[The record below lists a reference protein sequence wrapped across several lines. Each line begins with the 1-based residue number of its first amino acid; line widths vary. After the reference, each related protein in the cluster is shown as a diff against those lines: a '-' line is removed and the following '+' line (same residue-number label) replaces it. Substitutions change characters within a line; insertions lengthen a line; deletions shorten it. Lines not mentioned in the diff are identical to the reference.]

1 MKIEILR
8 ERENKP
14 LARKEVDFR
23 VDHAGAG
30 TPSRADIRAKIVA
43 QFDADKDSVVIKSLD
58 TKFGAGMTEGS
69 ARIYSDPDQM
79 KRIELN
85 HIVKRHKSEEKPEK
99 KSEEKPEKRSEEE
112 SEEKPK
118 KKAEE
123 KPEKKSEEKKEGES

>member
-1 MKIEILR
+1 MKIEILK

-43 QFDADKDSVVIKSLD
+43 QFDANKESVIIKSLD
-58 TKFGAGMTEGS
+58 TKFGAGMTEGT

-79 KRIELN
+79 KRIELD
-85 HIVKRHKSEEKPEK
+85 HIVKRHKSEEKPKKKAEEKPEK

-112 SEEKPK
+112 SEEK
-118 KKAEE
+118 
-123 KPEKKSEEKKEGES
+123 KEGES

>member
-43 QFDADKDSVVIKSLD
+43 QFDADKESVVIKSLD

-79 KRIELN
+79 KLIELN
-85 HIVKRHKSEEKPEK
+85 HIVKRHKAEEKPEKKSEEKPEK
-99 KSEEKPEKRSEEE
+99 KAEEKPEKRSEEE
-112 SEEKPK
+112 SEEK
-118 KKAEE
+118 
-123 KPEKKSEEKKEGES
+123 KEGES

>member
-1 MKIEILR
+1 MKIEILD

-23 VDHAGAG
+23 VDHAGAS

-43 QFDADKDSVVIKSLD
+43 QFDADSSAVIIKTLD
-58 TKFGAGMTEGS
+58 TKFGAGITEGT

-85 HIVKRHKSEEKPEK
+85 HIVKRH
-99 KSEEKPEKRSEEE
+99 E
-112 SEEKPK
+112 S
-118 KKAEE
+118 
-123 KPEKKSEEKKEGES
+123 KKEEGAA